1 MTQRHAAV
9 RIARGFG
16 LILLGLAGVATAA
29 TAARAQDYPNR
40 PVKIIV
46 PAAPGG
52 ALDTISRLLA
62 QKTSELYHQQFFIE
76 NKPGA
81 NWIIGMDA
89 VAKSPPNGYTLLFI
103 ASSGLTVIPSV
114 SRTCRLIR
122 SRIWNLSPW

>member
-1 MTQRHAAV
+1 MTHRHLAA
-9 RIARGFG
+9 RIARGLG
-16 LILLGLAGVATAA
+16 SILLGLQVIVMADSAA
-29 TAARAQDYPNR
+29 SAQDYPNR

-62 QKTSELYHQQFFIE
+62 QKVSELSHQQFFIE

-89 VAKSPPNGYTLLFI
+89 TAKSAPDGYTLLFI
-103 ASSGLTVIPSV
+103 ASSGLTVIPVV
-114 SRTCRLIR
+114 SSHIPLDP
-122 SRIWNLSPW
+122 L